1 MTQKKFIHLFNA
13 KFGTN
18 YHPSYV
24 SKIETFK
31 IKKRTIDIKNFYWQ
45 EKKPLTTDYSFM
57 MELAKEYPT
66 VLSNARSSFTQEAVQ
81 YLDELANPSY
91 QKQVSTSSHCH
102 FIGLP
107 SSQ

>member
-31 IKKRTIDIKNFYWQ
+31 IKKRTIVIDLYFKC
-45 EKKPLTTDYSFM
+45 L
-57 MELAKEYPT
+57 EL
-66 VLSNARSSFTQEAVQ
+66 
-81 YLDELANPSY
+81 
-91 QKQVSTSSHCH
+91 
-102 FIGLP
+102 
-107 SSQ
+107 